1 MAFDYKQ
8 QYRLYRQY
16 YLKGFQRLSA
26 SPLTGSAL
34 NLFLFLA
41 TAIILVFFALKPTF
55 ATISNLWQE
64 IKIKEE
70 FSQKLSKKIQDLE
83 QAKMVMAQNPQ
94 LISLLDKAIPP
105 NSEFTRLERELQ
117 FVTLKNNAL
126 LADGKFEKFD
136 LVGKSEENSQAGEK
150 VNPLGFQLKV
160 GSGYLNLKN
169 LLQELVNLDRFI
181 ALEETVFSEE
191 ASIEGAELQ
200 LILKGKAFY
209 LPTNPLNN
217 K

>member
-8 QYRLYRQY
+8 QYHLYRQY

-117 FVTLKNNAL
+117 FVILKNNAL

-136 LVGKSEENSQAGEK
+136 LVGKSEENSQAEEK
-150 VNPLGFQLKV
+150 VSPLGFQLKV

-169 LLQELVNLDRFI
+169 LLQELVNLDRFVV
-181 ALEETVFSEE
+181 LEETVFSEE
-191 ASIEGAELQ
+191 TSIEGAELQ